1 MEAIEFYLWE
11 KQVCYRV
18 DGNERVF
25 TQQDREIVEFVLD
38 FIRKFFPDALM
49 ALSEVCSD
57 SAANKRFFDFRRV
70 DRFIRCNF
78 SEHDKLNFDVYCGLM
93 HFEDVRC
100 PLRGMCKHEG
110 VICKPK
116 LCIQVPTEE
125 GKVAVLYSRGLTADE
140 IAGVLKKKVKTVKNQ
155 LSSVTKR
162 LNLNGT
168 RDLIKIFSVYNS
180 FTLWE

>member
-49 ALSEVCSD
+49 ALSEACSD

-100 PLRGMCKHEG
+100 PLRGMCKHEEDHRPG
-110 VICKPK
+110 AVRLQGPQHP
-116 LCIQVPTEE
+116 LRRLEGE
-125 GKVAVLYSRGLTADE
+125 GKLGSRLCCS
-140 IAGVLKKKVKTVKNQ
+140 N
-155 LSSVTKR
+155 
-162 LNLNGT
+162 N
-168 RDLIKIFSVYNS
+168 
-180 FTLWE
+180 

>member
-57 SAANKRFFDFRRV
+57 SAANKRFFDFRRA

-78 SEHDKLNFDVYCGLM
+78 SEHDKLNFDIHNGLM

-100 PLRGMCKHEG
+100 PLRGICKHEG

-116 LCIQVPTEE
+116 LRIQVPTEE

-140 IAGVLKKKVKTVKNQ
+140 IARALNKTVKTVKNQ
-155 LSSVTKR
+155 LGNVRKR
-162 LNLNGT
+162 LCLNRT
-168 RDLIKIFSVYNS
+168 KDLIKIFSVYNG